1 MKIAVIGIGA
11 SGSYYACKLSKTNEV
26 ITFDNYASKVD
37 EVSTNGIN
45 LIEGEDTT
53 NYKVKCF
60 KDGTV
65 INKTMDLVLV
75 CVKST
80 QTSEAIKANL
90 SLFGPNTLVL
100 TMQNGLGNIRDIAK
114 YVNPEN
120 IVIGCNKANL
130 TSINLNTVKV
140 TGKDVV
146 YFGGALEDKKNAL
159 ICKVLFTKASMESEV
174 SDDLKKLVWTKAI
187 INSITNPLCALFKCK
202 IKVLYENKNFY
213 DIVIRLIEEGVE
225 IARVSG
231 ANLSKNELIEQFTN
245 IVYSLGNSY
254 PSMYHDVQNGKIT
267 EIDKLNAKFLT
278 IAYKN
283 QIEIPFNEFIVNS
296 IKGMEKIY

>member
-65 INKTMDLVLV
+65 LNKTMDLVLV

>member
-80 QTSEAIKANL
+80 QTSEAIKANN

>member
-45 LIEGEDTT
+45 LIEGENTT
-53 NYKVKCF
+53 NYKIKCF
-60 KDGTV
+60 KDGVTL
-65 INKTMDLVLV
+65 NKTMDLVLV
-75 CVKST
+75 CVKAT

-120 IVIGCNKANL
+120 IIIGCNKANL

-146 YFGGALEDKKNAL
+146 YFGGALADKKNAL

-213 DIVIRLIEEGVE
+213 DIVVRLIEEGVE

-231 ANLSKNELIEQFTN
+231 ANLSKSELLEQFTN
-245 IVYSLGNSY
+245 VVYSLGNSY

>member
-65 INKTMDLVLV
+65 LNKTMDLVLV

-174 SDDLKKLVWTKAI
+174 SDNLKKLVWTKAI

>member
-45 LIEGEDTT
+45 LIEGENTT
-53 NYKVKCF
+53 NYKIKCF
-60 KDGTV
+60 KDGV
-65 INKTMDLVLV
+65 ALNKTMDLVLV
-75 CVKST
+75 CVKAT

-120 IVIGCNKANL
+120 IIIGCNKANL

-146 YFGGALEDKKNAL
+146 YFGGALADKKNAL

-213 DIVIRLIEEGVE
+213 DIVVRLIEEGVE

-231 ANLSKNELIEQFTN
+231 ANLSKSELLEQFTN
-245 IVYSLGNSY
+245 VVYSLGNSY